1 MKTNCIL
8 LSLLLFIFSTSSR
21 SQSSYREGFVVVN
34 SGDTIQGWIDY
45 RQWDK
50 NPDAIRFRQ
59 EITATDPVLYS
70 INDLSYFE
78 VTGFDKYERAVVSKD
93 IRAVETSKL
102 EKNQKDIFVTDTVF
116 LRILIKA
123 QISLYQLQASK
134 AHYYIKEM
142 GKNYEELLYKVYLT
156 DHDTRLSKMYI
167 FRDQLKQWI
176 PISKI
181 TPSLTSL
188 LKTADYN
195 ERDLTR
201 IVEKINKLAGDV
213 NMYKAKKP
221 SQTLSWYV
229 GAGIAYSSLS
239 MNKVD
244 DSNEM
249 YEIMPTLDYSNSLQP
264 LFAAG
269 VDIGVAR
276 NNQKLI
282 LRLELAW
289 YGLKYKGLSKPTS
302 GDSMV
307 YKLKVNSLSPSVSV
321 LYNLI
326 NTQKNKLYVGGGA
339 AFNMCSYPENS
350 LTKKY
355 YYSSTVHNVSPYLK
369 LQKGW
374 VSFHA
379 KAGYLINK
387 KIEIA
392 TSTKF
397 GGSFSTDGRL
407 GMKSSILFANIN
419 YHF

>member
-1 MKTNCIL
+1 
-8 LSLLLFIFSTSSR
+8 
-21 SQSSYREGFVVVN
+21 
-34 SGDTIQGWIDY
+34 
-45 RQWDK
+45 
-50 NPDAIRFRQ
+50 
-59 EITATDPVLYS
+59 VLYS

-93 IRAVETSKL
+93 MRAVETSKL
-102 EKNQKDIFVTDTVF
+102 EKSQKDIFVTDTVF

-134 AHYYIKEM
+134 AHYYIKEI

-156 DHDTRLSKMYI
+156 DHDTRLSKVYI

-176 PISKI
+176 PIPKN

-201 IVEKINKLAGDV
+201 IVEKINRLAGDE
-213 NMYKAKKP
+213 NIYKATKP
-221 SQTLSWYV
+221 TQTLSWYA
-229 GAGIAYSSLS
+229 GGGIAYSSLS
-239 MNKVD
+239 MNKAD
-244 DSNEM
+244 DTNEM
-249 YEIMPTLDYSNSLQP
+249 YEIMPGLDYSNSFHP

-276 NNQKLI
+276 NNQKLF

-289 YGLKYKGLSKPTS
+289 YGLKYKGNSKSTS
-302 GDSMV
+302 PDSMV
-307 YKLKVNSLSPSVSV
+307 YKLKVNSLAPSVSV

-326 NTQKNKLYVGGGA
+326 NTQKNKLYVGAGA

-355 YYSSTVHNVSPYLK
+355 YYSSTVHNLSPYLK
-369 LQKGW
+369 LQKSW

-379 KAGYLINK
+379 KAGYLITK

-392 TSTKF
+392 ASIKF

-407 GMKSSILFANIN
+407 GMKPSMPFANIN